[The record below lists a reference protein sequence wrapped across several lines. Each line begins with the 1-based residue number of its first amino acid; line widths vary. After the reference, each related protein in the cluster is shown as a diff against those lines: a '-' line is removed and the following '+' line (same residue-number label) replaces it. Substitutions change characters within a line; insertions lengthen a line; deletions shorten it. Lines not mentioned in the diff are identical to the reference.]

1 MWFENF
7 VKVICV
13 VMIVMAGLGIAQEEI
28 KFDMFHNGFCENV
41 NSLSV
46 TGGSENDSNA
56 VTITA
61 SVGPTGNSAVDWT
74 PYGEADTYPDMR
86 FNFTDTTDFDDIL
99 DMENDTLYFKMLVP
113 PSLDNKMYYICFN
126 DYPAQQMYNLF
137 VSGTDSNWIS
147 YKLPLSEFSQGAE
160 EVFNS
165 KKVYNF
171 RLCIALNTSLNSHIY
186 IDDVAISD
194 CEPVWEGSAVEKETK
209 KTSAQLYSLN
219 QNYPN
224 PFNASTMISYTLSE
238 PCQVTV
244 KVYNMI
250 GNEIATLV
258 DNLQTE
264 GYHCLK
270 FNAGELSVGIY
281 FYRITA
287 GDFTEVKKMLFLK

>member
-1 MWFENF
+1 MWFKNY
-7 VKVICV
+7 VKVIC
-13 VMIVMAGLGIAQEEI
+13 IVMAVMVGIGFAQNEI
-28 KFDMFHNGFCENV
+28 KFDMFHNGFSENV

-61 SVGPTGNSAVDWT
+61 GVGLSGNSAVDWM

-113 PSLDNKMYYICFN
+113 PSLDNRMYYLCFN
-126 DYPAQQMYNLF
+126 DYPAQQMYCLF
-137 VSGTDSNWIS
+137 VSGTDSSWVN

-165 KKVYNF
+165 EKVYNF
-171 RLCIALNTSLNSHIY
+171 RLCIPMNTSLNSHIY

-194 CEPVWEGSAVEKETK
+194 CEPVWPITAIEKGSG
-209 KTSAQLYSLN
+209 KTSVQSYSLN

-244 KVYNMI
+244 KIYNMI

-258 DNLQTE
+258 DNQQNE
-264 GYHCLK
+264 GYHSIN
-270 FNAGELSVGIY
+270 FDAGELSAGIY
-281 FYRITA
+281 FYRIKA
-287 GDFTEVKKMLFLK
+287 GDFSEVKKMIFLK